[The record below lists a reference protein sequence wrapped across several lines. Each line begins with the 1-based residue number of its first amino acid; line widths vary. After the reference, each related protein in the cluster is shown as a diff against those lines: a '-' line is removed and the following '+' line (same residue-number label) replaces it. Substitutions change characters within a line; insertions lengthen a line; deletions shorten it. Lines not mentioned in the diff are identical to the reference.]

1 MPMTIATC
9 EIWAESG
16 DLGAV
21 CMDHKLAGA
30 GGGGGELEGYSSNM
44 AHV

>member
-9 EIWAESG
+9 ENWAESGG

-21 CMDHKLAGA
+21 CMDHKLA
-30 GGGGGELEGYSSNM
+30 GGGGELEGYSSNM